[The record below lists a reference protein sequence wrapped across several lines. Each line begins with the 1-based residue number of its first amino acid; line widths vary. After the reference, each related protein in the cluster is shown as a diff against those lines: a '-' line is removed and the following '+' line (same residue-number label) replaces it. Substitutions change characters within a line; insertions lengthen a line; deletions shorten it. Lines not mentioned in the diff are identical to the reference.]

1 MNKWNTLYAGIL
13 LLALSTSCGET
24 EVEEPEIT
32 LQAVMVENLHAPGDL
47 MDRSTGVITEVRPFR
62 YFSLEDNR
70 IVDSEQ
76 GDWDIGFKGT
86 TIIVNSGSSG
96 PGTAQAS
103 VVTGTFDE
111 ITSVPSAA
119 DFKRDG
125 EDGMAIPTGS
135 GNGWYNYN
143 PSSHI
148 ISPIPGRIVLVR
160 TNKGNYAKVEILSY
174 YQDNPPLAEVDPRT
188 TPSPYYTFRFLLQ
201 PNGSLDF

>member
-1 MNKWNTLYAGIL
+1 MNKWNTMLVGTF
-13 LLALSTSCGET
+13 LLALSSSCGES
-24 EVEEPEIT
+24 EVVEPEIA
-32 LQAVMVENLHAPGDL
+32 LQAVTVENLHAPGDL
-47 MDRSTGVITEVRPFR
+47 VDRNTGDIIETRPFR
-62 YFSLEDNR
+62 YFSLEDNQ
-70 IVDSEQ
+70 IVTSQD

-96 PGTAQAS
+96 PGGAQAA

-119 DFKRDG
+119 DFKSDG
-125 EDGMAIPTGS
+125 EDGMAIPSGS
-135 GNGWYNYN
+135 GSGWYNYN
-143 PSSHI
+143 FTTHV

-160 TNKGNYAKVEILSY
+160 TTKGNYAKLEILSY